1 MAVKK
6 ICPFLSLMAK
16 EGTQNCLKNGC
27 ELWVFEPSLKGTVGC
42 SFRALAARLSIVDD
56 RLSTI
61 AMKTKY

>member
-42 SFRALAARLSIVDD
+42 SFRALAARLSIVDE

>member
-6 ICPFLSLMAK
+6 ICPFLSLAAK

-42 SFRALAARLSIVDD
+42 SFRAMATRLNIIDEH
-56 RLSTI
+56 LNTM
-61 AMKTKY
+61 AMKAKY